1 MMKIVRII
9 KRASTKNLC
18 IGLVVLAIPY
28 SIGIGYILT
37 TIIENI

>member
-1 MMKIVRII
+1 MMKMVRTI

-18 IGLVVLAIPY
+18 IGLILLAMPY

-37 TIIENI
+37 TIIEHI